1 MSFCIKRKSENVSG
15 KFPIKNIILC
25 YLSGFH
31 WLSNRQRLH
40 RKYSFSQINLNSIL
54 VFCPF
59 SPLLCPSIL
68 NLALIWLVWMFC
80 PKQSTLIC
88 PYLELSFHVE
98 REFSFMFQS
107 FIEFLSSCPFQPT
120 PLSPLLQKISS
131 QSNNSPDK
139 FNIAPVNIADVRFFG
154 HKENHLIKV
163 NVLFVLFAVWYWKW
177 WG

>member
-1 MSFCIKRKSENVSG
+1 M
-15 KFPIKNIILC
+15 
-25 YLSGFH
+25 
-31 WLSNRQRLH
+31 
-40 RKYSFSQINLNSIL
+40 
-54 VFCPF
+54 
-59 SPLLCPSIL
+59 
-68 NLALIWLVWMFC
+68 
-80 PKQSTLIC
+80 
-88 PYLELSFHVE
+88 E

-163 NVLFVLFAVWYWKW
+163 NVLFVLFAV
-177 WG
+177 